1 MTLKSLK
8 SLLPGLGKFALVLGA
23 GMFIQAVYNILFTGD
38 GATSLGFNI
47 ALHIAITGML
57 FTRMGFVRWWRG
69 GTKTFNEYRSGLDDL
84 FNLAV
89 KEKKMTETAAGEL
102 WGCFV
107 RMKAMWNILS
117 KSYEVTGGVVRFSY
131 YAIMM
136 FKLIAAL
143 QFASYALMVSAVV
156 SGF

>member
-1 MTLKSLK
+1 
-8 SLLPGLGKFALVLGA
+8 
-23 GMFIQAVYNILFTGD
+23 
-38 GATSLGFNI
+38 
-47 ALHIAITGML
+47 
-57 FTRMGFVRWWRG
+57 
-69 GTKTFNEYRSGLDDL
+69 
-84 FNLAV
+84 
-89 KEKKMTETAAGEL
+89 MTETAADEL
-102 WGCFV
+102 WGGFV